1 METIQV
7 QVSSDLARRLG
18 PHTRELPQILEWGLH
33 HIEAEQQQLTVA
45 LRQAGAIG
53 PEPDQVAQYL
63 EQEAE
68 PWIPVQA
75 GGQPASDIIIEERDS
90 RPWSR

>member
-7 QVSSDLARRLG
+7 QIPSDLARRLE
-18 PHTRELPQILEWGLH
+18 PHYRELPQILEWGLR

-53 PEPDQVAQYL
+53 PEQDQVIQYL
-63 EQEAE
+63 EAE
-68 PWIPVQA
+68 PWVPVQA
-75 GGQPASDIIIEERDS
+75 GGQAASDIIIEERDS
-90 RPWSR
+90 RPWSK